1 MSRHETHLLE
11 QLLHDPVFR
20 EQFRRDPAAAARAA
34 GLDALA
40 EELALGDA
48 DPMQTLEPR
57 ESRSSLAG
65 VLMAAALEGIGI
77 YEGGKHLLPHV
88 DAAQAAAIPASPRGA
103 AAGASDL
110 ASRSPPQSNPVGQ
123 AGAEQQQIQGD
134 VAQAMA
140 AQQQSP
146 NPDDLTGNLDD
157 EDAGGDESDG
167 SDENEPDE
175 NEPDEAGG
183 DSGGDGGGNS
193 DGDQDAP
200 GEGSNGED
208 ANDTSA
214 DSHDPS
220 QDHTSDGSDG
230 GQSTDGSDGGAG
242 GTPDL
247 QGVDSAYPGDGA
259 PREQVAA
266 WMASSAQKRGLP
278 PELPVMAALTESGL
292 KNLSGGDA
300 DSVGFFQMRV
310 SVWNQGAYSGYPD
323 KPDRQLQWFL
333 DHAEAVKKQ
342 RLARGLSVD
351 DPNQYGDW
359 VADVEN
365 PAAQFRGRYQQHLAD
380 ARQLLAHAA
389 TKPSGGDGVAQVA
402 DVASGAHAGPRALA
416 AVADAR
422 KFLGTPYRW
431 GGSSPK
437 TGFDCSGLVQWVYA
451 QAGIRIPRVTDQQI
465 LAPGGVPVGRRQLLP
480 GDLVFFRDSSG
491 YVHHVGISLGGD
503 RFLHSPHTGDVVKI
517 SSLNESYYAQQFT
530 GGRRFDSAAPG
541 GRAAAVVSE
550 QRSQGEAARIAQAAL
565 ERDAAQVRQP
575 DSELFRMLQRQ
586 ERAKGELR
594 NAVEFLRA
602 VDPSQAGG

>member
-1 MSRHETHLLE
+1 MSRPETHLLE